1 MGEKTN
7 EAATLGPLC
16 IRIHDWRDI
25 HCIGARERRIS
36 DAARDLGC
44 ASHGRGGNDAIAR
57 IFAQQMQISLGQPII
72 VENRPGGGGAVGSAY
87 VAKSTAN
94 GYTLLLITT
103 GETYYKAMNPTV
115 RFDTVKD
122 FSPIAM
128 ISSIPLVLVTTAS
141 APFNSL
147 AELVAFAKAHPK
159 EMAYGSAG
167 VGSPHHLAGEML
179 NMAAGIEITHVP
191 YRGTAPAINDLLG
204 KQIALAWSS
213 PTAVKAFIDAKKL
226 KALAVANSHRAEVFP
241 HVPTIAESGYPDVK
255 VDLWFGIVAPQG
267 TPAAI
272 VQRIYKAIQDS
283 GADVELR
290 QRVTNIGFQLTI
302 EGPTEFAARIAADS
316 TRYTAA
322 IRAMGLAKD

>member
-1 MGEKTN
+1 
-7 EAATLGPLC
+7 
-16 IRIHDWRDI
+16 
-25 HCIGARERRIS
+25 
-36 DAARDLGC
+36 
-44 ASHGRGGNDAIAR
+44 
-57 IFAQQMQISLGQPII
+57 
-72 VENRPGGGGAVGSAY
+72 
-87 VAKSTAN
+87 
-94 GYTLLLITT
+94 
-103 GETYYKAMNPTV
+103 
-115 RFDTVKD
+115 
-122 FSPIAM
+122 
-128 ISSIPLVLVTTAS
+128 
-141 APFNSL
+141 
-147 AELVAFAKAHPK
+147 
-159 EMAYGSAG
+159 
-167 VGSPHHLAGEML
+167 ML
-179 NMAAGIEITHVP
+179 NRAAGIEITHVP

-213 PTAVKAFIDAKKL
+213 PAAVKAFIDAKKL